1 MLSTEFQKLTG
12 LVLLLRCTLYHR
24 LLGHAMQL
32 MVRTLPVHLSH
43 LLSSSP
49 PALAHC
55 HVNISAHCTDY
66 RAPQIRR
73 SKGLTT
79 KEVSA
84 TFTALFTAYCP
95 LLSSIQPRL
104 LRKESSK
111 KQSVVSAKVHLVEV
125 KVPVHMTW
133 KTISMYMPIWRK
145 YFYFFF
151 QLFELKLRR
160 PYTLFKL
167 IKPSF

>member
-1 MLSTEFQKLTG
+1 M
-12 LVLLLRCTLYHR
+12 
-24 LLGHAMQL
+24 
-32 MVRTLPVHLSH
+32 
-43 LLSSSP
+43 
-49 PALAHC
+49 
-55 HVNISAHCTDY
+55 
-66 RAPQIRR
+66 
-73 SKGLTT
+73 
-79 KEVSA
+79 
-84 TFTALFTAYCP
+84 FTALFTAYCP

-151 QLFELKLRR
+151 QLFELQLRR

-167 IKPSF
+167 IKPSFWLLDTYLDSSNKHSISRSDLPRAQNYFMFSRHIIYLWTQAQ